1 MIATSV
7 AYDLVFLVHVMS
19 AVSVVVVFVAMRVAG
34 QAVAR
39 GADAATQARRFPPRR
54 NWAARLLHV
63 MPVTGLVLSLSGGSS
78 VSMSRAWVDVGLLCY
93 VAAAGHLEARTL
105 PLERS
110 VADDVARHGTAPAGQ
125 GRRLVR
131 SVDVL
136 LAIVAV
142 ALVTMIVQY

>member
-1 MIATSV
+1 MIAASV

-19 AVSVVVVFVAMRVAG
+19 AVAVIVVFVTMRVAA
-34 QAVAR
+34 QAVAE
-39 GADAATQARRFPPRR
+39 GADAPTQARRLPLRR

-63 MPVTGLVLSLSGGSS
+63 LPITGLIMSLTGGGSVSLSH
-78 VSMSRAWVDVGLLCY
+78 AWVDVGLLCY
-93 VAAAGHLEARTL
+93 VAAAGHLEARTI

-110 VADDVARHGTAPAGQ
+110 VAEEVARHGTAPASQ

-136 LAIVAV
+136 LAIVAL